1 MQRDLK
7 IYSVPSSSTIT
18 TTSESITDTTIHDN
32 TYNNTHNTS
41 MSDIHNTNTS
51 TVHNI
56 NSDNDNDYNT
66 SESNNIV
73 MITDTSSTITTTSE
87 SKSVVNNYESKSVV
101 NNYESNNVIKHER
114 NNNNANEYLDTSYSY
129 NNDEIP
135 GNKTLINNTYKKY
148 NDTTTHDNSNSY
160 SYLSSYDYSEKVI
173 HPIHVKS
180 YSHGNIIYNK
190 SLEER
195 LDEDI
200 ISEHVYINEHKDNNN
215 NNNDNTYN
223 MIYLTEMHK
232 NREKINKDEFSN
244 SKTILKNNMF
254 LHKMFPLVTDLDII
268 IYFRSIGYNDLIRI
282 FRTFHSIEDIKE
294 TYINDIS
301 IYSILKRLNNSHK
314 ETNDNENKHVTFPNI
329 TMENEVRYIRKK
341 YRSSN
346 LKKECVIDRE
356 SINNNYQ
363 SVKRT
368 KEDCCDWFIKRFCC
382 C

>member
-7 IYSVPSSSTIT
+7 IYSVPSSST
-18 TTSESITDTTIHDN
+18 SDTIHD
-32 TYNNTHNTS
+32 
-41 MSDIHNTNTS
+41 INTS
-51 TVHNI
+51 TVHNNTHDI
-56 NSDNDNDYNT
+56 NISNVHDINNDNDYNT

-87 SKSVVNNYESKSVV
+87 NNNDVY
-101 NNYESNNVIKHER
+101 NHDIKHER
-114 NNNNANEYLDTSYSY
+114 NNNNTNEYIDNSYSD
-129 NNDEIP
+129 NNDETP

-200 ISEHVYINEHKDNNN
+200 ISERVYIDEHKDNNN
-215 NNNDNTYN
+215 DDNNNTYN
-223 MIYLTEMHK
+223 MIYLNEIHK

-314 ETNDNENKHVTFPNI
+314 EENDNENKHVTFPNI
-329 TMENEVRYIRKK
+329 TMENEVRSIRKK
-341 YRSSN
+341 YRSNN

-356 SINNNYQ
+356 SIDNNYQ

>member
-7 IYSVPSSSTIT
+7 IYSVPSSST
-18 TTSESITDTTIHDN
+18 SDTIHDI
-32 TYNNTHNTS
+32 NTS
-41 MSDIHNTNTS
+41 NVYNKYSDINTS
-51 TVHNI
+51 NVHNI
-56 NSDNDNDYNT
+56 NNDNDYNT
-66 SESNNIV
+66 SGSNNIS

-87 SKSVVNNYESKSVV
+87 STNDTYKHD
-101 NNYESNNVIKHER
+101 IKHES
-114 NNNNANEYLDTSYSY
+114 NNEYLDTSYSY
-129 NNDEIP
+129 NDEIP

-223 MIYLTEMHK
+223 MIYLNEMHK

-301 IYSILKRLNNSHK
+301 IYNILKRLNNSHK

-356 SINNNYQ
+356 SIDNNYQ
-363 SVKRT
+363 NVKRT

>member
-7 IYSVPSSSTIT
+7 IYSVPSSST
-18 TTSESITDTTIHDN
+18 SDTTIH
-32 TYNNTHNTS
+32 NNTH
-41 MSDIHNTNTS
+41 DTS
-51 TVHNI
+51 TVNDI
-56 NSDNDNDYNT
+56 NNDNDYNT
-66 SESNNIV
+66 SGSNNIV

-87 SKSVVNNYESKSVV
+87 SINDVY
-101 NNYESNNVIKHER
+101 KHER
-114 NNNNANEYLDTSYSY
+114 NNNNTNGYLDTSYSD

-148 NDTTTHDNSNSY
+148 NDITTHDNSNSY
-160 SYLSSYDYSEKVI
+160 SYSSSYDYSEKVI

-190 SLEER
+190 SLEEQ

-200 ISEHVYINEHKDNNN
+200 ISEHVYIDEHKDNNN
-215 NNNDNTYN
+215 NDDNNNTYN
-223 MIYLTEMHK
+223 MIYLNEIHK
-232 NREKINKDEFSN
+232 NMEKINKDEFSN

-314 ETNDNENKHVTFPNI
+314 EENDNENKHVTFPNI
-329 TMENEVRYIRKK
+329 TMENEVRSIRKK

-356 SINNNYQ
+356 SIDNNYK

>member
-7 IYSVPSSSTIT
+7 IYSVPSSST
-18 TTSESITDTTIHDN
+18 SDTIHDIN
-32 TYNNTHNTS
+32 TSNVYNKYSDTSISNVHNNTNDTKTS
-41 MSDIHNTNTS
+41 NVHDIN
-51 TVHNI
+51 
-56 NSDNDNDYNT
+56 NDNDYNT
-66 SESNNIV
+66 SESNNVV

-87 SKSVVNNYESKSVV
+87 STNGVYNYD
-101 NNYESNNVIKHER
+101 IKHENTNNEYKHER
-114 NNNNANEYLDTSYSY
+114 YNNNTNEYLDTSYSD

-148 NDTTTHDNSNSY
+148 NDTAQHDNSNSY

-215 NNNDNTYN
+215 NDNTYN
-223 MIYLTEMHK
+223 MIYLNEMHK

-329 TMENEVRYIRKK
+329 TMENEVHSIRKK

-356 SINNNYQ
+356 SIDNNYQ